1 MPALFSK
8 WSLRKAVRPVPNFIA
23 WFPFLLV
30 GSMFTLLGSLKLY
43 GALRGVEGGRDK
55 PTLQKL
61 CGT

>member
-1 MPALFSK
+1 MPD
-8 WSLRKAVRPVPNFIA
+8 FIA